1 MDKNAAWEIPVLP
14 AKVPNQQRRSKLFP
28 AI

>member
-1 MDKNAAWEIPVLP
+1 MDKNAAWEIPVLL

-28 AI
+28 VI